1 MINHLFYL
9 HILVSCFWRMNH
21 LFKIQLSILFSHPQ
35 IHIWTHPFPLPQTTP
50 QYHRTHK
57 ESFVREV
64 GFEARGRAGLK
75 AGALFR
81 VSEPVRRSIKS
92 GVGKSKMEKFSLGRT
107 VEPQCE
113 DLQKV
118 WSAEG
123 RVETF
128 FQTRWNGSYWR
139 RETKTRVNLKKKKKS
154 KLRHNLIKILWWL

>member
-1 MINHLFYL
+1 MIPFTLFIQITKEMINHLFYL

-107 VEPQCE
+107 EGASAWGSSEGVECRGQSGDIFPNKMKWQ
-113 DLQKV
+113 L
-118 WSAEG
+118 
-123 RVETF
+123 
-128 FQTRWNGSYWR
+128 
-139 RETKTRVNLKKKKKS
+139 LKKRDKDQS
-154 KLRHNLIKILWWL
+154 QS